1 MKKKIDPELKLVSEY
16 LTIAESEQFVIPEY
30 QRSYSWTI
38 AECDKLLQD
47 VNAFI
52 NTLGSDVIIQ
62 TSGDGDPYFLGTV
75 IADCSNPA
83 ELTLIDGQ
91 QRTITFIL
99 LLKALL
105 LRMQELLSAMCRDD
119 ESEGLY
125 EALKEKRNRI
135 IDILY
140 KTNSDSRLAVLRD
153 WEKIKGTTILTS
165 RSINELPQFKEE
177 LQTILDAADY
187 ATAEQRCYKFPRKR
201 KDNRYTNFF
210 RNFKFLYERI
220 GKYKEVETNIFAR
233 TILDKCQVIEIRS
246 WNTEQAITMFNS
258 LNATGM
264 PLTDAD
270 IISAQLYSNAGEEKT
285 SFMEQWEEMTQLA
298 ALLSDK
304 NLADVDSLLQQYM
317 YILRAQSKE
326 YIKEGQKPNVTT
338 PGVRRYYTL
347 ENKEVL
353 KDPMAF
359 SNRMKELALQWNR
372 IKDFSLVKLLL
383 KFNENIK
390 LYMMSYLSRYEVDA
404 ISEGEITPILE
415 CLIRLFAVLEL
426 VDVGYSSSRF
436 KTFLF
441 EEAVELVDRSVPE
454 EQIIQNFTNHIRRTW
469 TREELLS
476 AVEDYEKNV
485 LVFLNEYLYARAK
498 ECVLSIGDSVNVEH
512 IMPASGRNIR
522 TIQEDA
528 GIATWE
534 EFKIV
539 VNKLGNKI
547 LLEEDINKAIGRDW
561 FRTKKQKSVKDKKG
575 YKDSHYPIAQA
586 LTNYPSDTWQEKDI
600 KATTKKAAERIVDF
614 LWGKE
619 SLHEGRNFS

>member
-1 MKKKIDPELKLVSEY
+1 MTKKIDPELKLVSEY
-16 LTIAESEQFVIPEY
+16 LTIAECEQFVIPEY

-38 AECDKLLQD
+38 VECDKLLQD

-52 NTLGSDVIIQ
+52 NTLGADAIIQ
-62 TSGDGDPYFLGTV
+62 TSGDGEPYFLGTV
-75 IADCSNPA
+75 IADCSNSA

-105 LRMQELLSAMCRDD
+105 LRMQELLSVMRRDD

-140 KTNSDSRLAVLRD
+140 KTNSDSRLAILRD
-153 WEKIKGTTILTS
+153 WEKVKGTTILTS

-177 LQTILDAADY
+177 IQTILEAADY

-210 RNFKFLYERI
+210 RNFKFLYEKI
-220 GKYKEVETNIFAR
+220 GQYPESYTNIFAR

-285 SFMEQWEEMTQLA
+285 SFMERWEEITQLA
-298 ALLSDK
+298 ASLSNK
-304 NLADVDSLLQQYM
+304 NLADIDSLLQQYM
-317 YILRAQSKE
+317 YILRAQSRE
-326 YIKEGQKPNVTT
+326 YIKEGQKPDVTT

-353 KDPMAF
+353 KDPITF
-359 SNRMKELALQWNR
+359 SNRLKDLALQWNR

-390 LYMMSYLSRYEVDA
+390 LYTMSYLSRYEADA
-404 ISEGEITPILE
+404 ICEDEITPVLE
-415 CLIRLFAVLEL
+415 CLIRLFTVLEL

-454 EQIIQNFTNHIRRTW
+454 EQIIQNFTAHIRRTW
-469 TREELLS
+469 KREELIS
-476 AVEDYEKNV
+476 AVEDYEKNT
-485 LVFLNEYLYARAK
+485 LVFLNEYLYAK
-498 ECVLSIGDSVNVEH
+498 ENECALIIDDSVNVEH

-528 GIATWE
+528 GIATLE
-534 EFKIV
+534 EFKVV

-561 FRTKKQKSVKDKKG
+561 FTTKKQTSIKDKKG
-575 YKDSHYPIAQA
+575 YKDSHYPIAQS
-586 LTNYPSDTWQEKDI
+586 LVNYPRDAWQEKDI
-600 KATTKKAAERIVDF
+600 TAATKKAAERIVDF
-614 LWGKE
+614 IWGKE
-619 SLHEGRNFS
+619 ALHEVRNFS